1 MQPRL
6 KLWIE
11 NEEGEQI
18 VGEGLL
24 QLLQKIEE
32 TGSLNQASARLD
44 MSYRTAWG
52 KIEKIENRLDSKLI
66 HRETGGGKKGGST
79 LTERGRNLMRGYK
92 SFKARVEQELEKSY
106 EEEFLQIIE

>member
-18 VGEGLL
+18 MGEGLL

-32 TGSLNQASARLD
+32 TGSLNQASASLN

-66 HRETGGGKKGGST
+66 NRETGGGDKGGST
-79 LTERGRNLMRGYK
+79 LTERGRNLMRGYRA
-92 SFKARVEQELEKSY
+92 FKARVEQELKRGY